1 MWTTTEQQQ
10 TFNLYTIMEYNELN
24 RALADLDK
32 SMHTLEETYIENDG
46 EVTELTEQMEQEIL
60 MIQELLSTDGI
71 DMLGGWLKAKED
83 RKKSLKAEK
92 DYITRQ
98 MAAIDETIE
107 FIKLKINQVMVATG
121 KDKIKGDRGY
131 TFATTISIKTE
142 VDKDVLKALYADKVE
157 EAIRAAHVPAY
168 VGVTLT
174 ASSTKAAD
182 LGVVEGDEEI
192 FVTTEKPTI
201 RFTKPRAGKEA

>member
-1 MWTTTEQQQ
+1 MNNKEI
-10 TFNLYTIMEYNELN
+10 NSLIESLN
-24 RALADLDK
+24 A
-32 SMHTLEETYIENDG
+32 SMCAFENYMVENDG
-46 EVTELTEQMEQEIL
+46 VCDEASDQMEEQIGIL
-60 MIQELLSTDGI
+60 KELLTTEGI
-71 DMLGGWLKAKED
+71 DSLGRWLKAKED

-107 FIKLKINQVMVATG
+107 FIKGKINQVMVATG

-131 TFATTISIKTE
+131 SFATTISTKTE

>member
-1 MWTTTEQQQ
+1 MDYKEMNQVLA
-10 TFNLYTIMEYNELN
+10 NLDQAIN
-24 RALADLDK
+24 
-32 SMHTLEETYIENDG
+32 TLEETYIENEG
-46 EVTELTEQMEQEIL
+46 EVTEETEQMEAEISAL
-60 MIQELLSTDGI
+60 QELLSTEGI
-71 DMLGGWLKAKED
+71 DLLGGWLKAKED
-83 RKKSLKAEK
+83 KKKSLKAEK

-98 MAAIDETIE
+98 MSAIDETIE
-107 FIKLKINQVMVATG
+107 FIKGKINQILVATG
-121 KDKIKGDRGY
+121 QEKVKGARGY
-131 TFATTISIKTE
+131 SFAATISTKTE

-182 LGVVEGDEEI
+182 LGVVEGDEDI

>member
-1 MWTTTEQQQ
+1 MDYKEMNQVLA
-10 TFNLYTIMEYNELN
+10 NLYQAIN
-24 RALADLDK
+24 
-32 SMHTLEETYIENDG
+32 TLEDTYIENEG
-46 EVTELTEQMEQEIL
+46 EVTEETEQMEAEISGL
-60 MIQELLSTDGI
+60 QELLSTEGI
-71 DMLGGWLKAKED
+71 DLLGGWLKAKED

-98 MAAIDETIE
+98 MSAIDETIE
-107 FIKLKINQVMVATG
+107 FIKGKINQVMVATG

-131 TFATTISIKTE
+131 SFATTISIKTE